1 MSQKKLAPQEVVVTA
16 ERGGLKTDET
26 KAARIANAISP
37 AVANFKCPDL
47 RLPMGE
53 EPSGWTKIA
62 LAGARK

>member
-37 AVANFKCPDL
+37 AVANFNCAGLKM
-47 RLPMGE
+47 PMGE
-53 EPSGWTKIA
+53 EPSRWTQLA